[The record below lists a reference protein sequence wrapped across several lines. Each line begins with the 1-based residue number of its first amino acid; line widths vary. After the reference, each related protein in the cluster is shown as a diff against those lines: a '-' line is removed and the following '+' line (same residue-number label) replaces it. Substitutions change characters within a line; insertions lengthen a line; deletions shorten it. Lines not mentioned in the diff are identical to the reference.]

1 MIIGAIASAAF
12 HPLLML
18 AQDEENR
25 GMTLLEQ
32 IHNGGVTGYTIIL
45 LSLIALTLAIIN
57 VAAIQ
62 PKRLVPPHL
71 VAALSGLLSTR
82 NVVGAL
88 ELCKRVENDCFLA
101 RSLAA
106 GLTRYQRSA
115 FGPFEFKDA
124 IEEAGAEEVA
134 RLYRRTDALGLIGA
148 IAPMLGLLGT
158 VIGMVGAFGTISN
171 VGARPELLASD
182 ISKALITT
190 LMGLCVA
197 IPTMA
202 VFTFLRNRIDHYAA
216 QVAQTIEDLT
226 VALEPTGQPVKV
238 AAAAATASGP
248 ARAAAPPSMPGGG
261 PARPS
266 APPAPARAGS

>member
-1 MIIGAIASAAF
+1 MTISAPFQPAF
-12 HPLLML
+12 NPMLLL
-18 AQDEENR
+18 AQDEADR

-32 IHNGGVTGYTIIL
+32 INNGGVTGYVIIL
-45 LSLIALTLAIIN
+45 LSLVALTLAIIN
-57 VAAIQ
+57 LIAIQ
-62 PKRLVPPHL
+62 PKRLIPPHL
-71 VAALSGLLSTR
+71 VAALGGSLSTKD
-82 NVVGAL
+82 VVGAL
-88 ELCKRVENDCFLA
+88 EICRRAENDSFLT
-101 RSLAA
+101 RVLAQ
-106 GLTRYQRSA
+106 GLNRYQRSA

-124 IEEAGAEEVA
+124 IEEAGSEEVA
-134 RLYRRTDALGLIGA
+134 RLYRRTDALGLIGS

-202 VFTFLRNRIDHYAA
+202 VFTYLRNRIDHYAA
-216 QVAQTIEDLT
+216 LAAQTIEDMT
-226 VALEPTGQPVKV
+226 VALEPTGQQAKAP
-238 AAAAATASGP
+238 AAGAG
-248 ARAAAPPSMPGGG
+248 RAAAPVSMTPAAG

-266 APPAPARAGS
+266 APPAPSAARAGS

>member
-1 MIIGAIASAAF
+1 MTIGVVASAAF
-12 HPLLML
+12 HPLLAL
-18 AQDEENR
+18 AQEEESR

-32 IHNGGVTGYTIIL
+32 IHNGGVTGYIIIL
-45 LSLIALTLAIIN
+45 LSLAALTLAIIN
-57 VAAIQ
+57 VVAIQ

-71 VAALSGLLSTR
+71 VAALSGLLSTK

-88 ELCKRVENDCFLA
+88 DLCKRVENDCFLA

-226 VALEPTGQPVKV
+226 VALEPTGQPAKV
-238 AAAAATASGP
+238 AAAAGP

-266 APPAPARAGS
+266 APPAPAPARAGS

>member
-1 MIIGAIASAAF
+1 MTIGVLPPSML
-12 HPLLML
+12 HSLLVL
-18 AQDEENR
+18 GQTDEPH

-32 IHNGGVTGYTIIL
+32 IQNGGLTGYIIIIL
-45 LSLIALTLAIIN
+45 SLVALTLAVMNII
-57 VAAIQ
+57 AIQ

-71 VAALSGLLSTR
+71 VAALQGLLVTR
-82 NVVGAL
+82 DVVGAL
-88 ELCKRVENDCFLA
+88 EVCKRIENDSFLT
-101 RSLAA
+101 RVLAQ
-106 GLTRYQRSA
+106 GLNRYQRSA

-134 RLYRRTDALGLIGA
+134 RLYRKTDALGLIGS

-216 QVAQTIEDLT
+216 MAAQTIEDIT
-226 VALEPTGQPVKV
+226 VGLEPTG
-238 AAAAATASGP
+238 AAPAGINRAATAAPGRP
-248 ARAAAPPSMPGGG
+248 ASAPSPAASARPASPPSAAS
-261 PARPS
+261 ARV
-266 APPAPARAGS
+266 GT

>member
-1 MIIGAIASAAF
+1 MIIGALAPTVL
-12 HPLLML
+12 HPMLLL
-18 AQDEENR
+18 AQDDEPR

-32 IHNGGVTGYTIIL
+32 INNGGVTGYVIIIL
-45 LSLIALTLAIIN
+45 SLVALTLAIIN
-57 VAAIQ
+57 IIAIQ

-71 VAALSGLLSTR
+71 IAALHGAISTKD
-82 NVVGAL
+82 VVGAL
-88 ELCKRVENDCFLA
+88 EICKRIENDSFLT
-101 RSLAA
+101 RVLAQ
-106 GLTRYQRSA
+106 GLMRYQRSA

-134 RLYRRTDALGLIGA
+134 RLYRRTDALGLIGS

-202 VFTFLRNRIDHYAA
+202 VFTYLRNRIDHYAA
-216 QVAQTIEDLT
+216 VAAQTIEDMT
-226 VALEPTGQPVKV
+226 VALEPTGQQAKTQAPIGPLR
-238 AAAAATASGP
+238 TSGP
-248 ARAAAPPSMPGGG
+248 ASVAGATG

-266 APPAPARAGS
+266 APPAPAAARAGT